1 MNFSRQTLLGLAMM
15 VGGGVVLFAMVQQVG
30 TSNQA
35 NAPEPTAIEQS
46 ASAASENG
54 QPLTTDVAT
63 EERILAQ
70 KQKEREARVAQQER
84 RTKEFLAEQEQAEAN
99 ALAKAR
105 AENEQYMNNNAVE
118 PVGDD
123 TSPEVAASI
132 IAKPTVQNRT
142 DTTATTTQT
151 PAATT
156 ATVANTANDEAKK
169 TAAREAAA
177 QKAKLAEQKAAADK
191 QAQQRAAEQA
201 KAKQNEQAKAQQAAA
216 DKKKADELKAEQKKA
231 EQKQAEQKKAEAA
244 KAAPKTPGSYEVKR
258 GDGLI
263 RLAREYN
270 VPVEALAQA
279 NNMSTSDS
287 LRVGQELKIP
297 SKSQISRLERE
308 AAEEKRRAEAAKTAQ
323 QRLAQARQEAARG
336 EAKGSFG
343 VQVALADNQAKADEV
358 AKKLRSAG
366 YKVSTSPTSRGVRV
380 IVGPETGKPA
390 ALALKDKINGD
401 SRTGIKNA
409 WVLYWR

>member
-1 MNFSRQTLLGLAMM
+1 MM

-30 TSNQA
+30 ISNQA

-46 ASAASENG
+46 ASADLEDG

-70 KQKEREARVAQQER
+70 KQKEREARVAQQQL
-84 RTKEFLAEQEQAEAN
+84 RTKEFLAEQEKAEAA

-105 AENEQYMNNNAVE
+105 AENEQYMSNNAVE
-118 PVGDD
+118 PVSDNS
-123 TSPEVAASI
+123 SPEVAASI
-132 IAKPTVQNRT
+132 ITKPTVQARV
-142 DTTATTTQT
+142 DTTTPQT
-151 PAATT
+151 VAT
-156 ATVANTANDEAKK
+156 ATATATPTPTVNNDANRRA
-169 TAAREAAA
+169 
-177 QKAKLAEQKAAADK
+177 AEQKAAADK
-191 QAQQRAAEQA
+191 QAQQTAAEQA
-201 KAKQNEQAKAQQAAA
+201 KAKQAEQAKAKQAAA
-216 DKKKADELKAEQKKA
+216 DKKRADELKAEQKR
-231 EQKQAEQKKAEAA
+231 AEQKKAEQQQAEQKKTEVA
-244 KAAPKTPGSYEVKR
+244 QSAPKTPGSYEVQR

-279 NNMSTSDS
+279 NNLSTSDS
-287 LRVGQELKIP
+287 LRVGQQLTIP
-297 SKSQISRLERE
+297 SKRQISRLERE
-308 AAEEKRRAEAAKTAQ
+308 AAEEKKRAEAAKTAQ

-366 YKVSTSPTSRGVRV
+366 YRVSTSQTSRGVRV

-401 SRTGIKNA
+401 PRTGVKNA

>member
-46 ASAASENG
+46 ASASSENG

-84 RTKEFLAEQEQAEAN
+84 RTKEFLAEQEQAEAA

-118 PVGDD
+118 PVGDE
-123 TSPEVAASI
+123 TSPEVAASV
-132 IAKPTVQNRT
+132 IAKPTVQART
-142 DTTATTTQT
+142 E
-151 PAATT
+151 AATT
-156 ATVANTANDEAKK
+156 ATATPTPTTVKPAVTTTKNDDVAKK
-169 TAAREAAA
+169 A
-177 QKAKLAEQKAAADK
+177 AEQKAAADK

-201 KAKQNEQAKAQQAAA
+201 KAKQNEQVKAQQAAA
-216 DKKKADELKAEQKKA
+216 DKKKADELKAEQKRA
-231 EQKQAEQKKAEAA
+231 EQKQAEQQKAEAA
-244 KAAPKTPGSYEVKR
+244 KAVPKTPGSYEVKR

-270 VPVEALAQA
+270 VPVAALAQA
-279 NNMSTSDS
+279 NNMDTSDS
-287 LRVGQELKIP
+287 LHVGQELKIP
-297 SKSQISRLERE
+297 SQSQISRLERE
-308 AAEEKRRAEAAKTAQ
+308 AAEEQRRAEAAKTAQ
-323 QRLAQARQEAARG
+323 QRLVQARQEAARG

>member
-30 TSNQA
+30 ISNQA

-46 ASAASENG
+46 ASASSENG

-84 RTKEFLAEQEQAEAN
+84 RTKEFLAEQEQAEAA

-118 PVGDD
+118 PVGDE
-123 TSPEVAASI
+123 TSPEVAASV
-132 IAKPTVQNRT
+132 IAKPTVQART
-142 DTTATTTQT
+142 EAAATTTATPTPTTVK
-151 PAATT
+151 PAVTT
-156 ATVANTANDEAKK
+156 TKNDDVAKK
-169 TAAREAAA
+169 A
-177 QKAKLAEQKAAADK
+177 AEQKAAADK

-201 KAKQNEQAKAQQAAA
+201 KAKQNEQVKAQQAAA
-216 DKKKADELKAEQKKA
+216 DKKKADELKAEQKRA
-231 EQKQAEQKKAEAA
+231 EQKQAEQQKAEAA
-244 KAAPKTPGSYEVKR
+244 KPAPKTPGSYEVKR

-270 VPVEALAQA
+270 VPVAALAQA
-279 NNMSTSDS
+279 NNMNTSDS

-297 SKSQISRLERE
+297 SQSQISRLERE
-308 AAEEKRRAEAAKTAQ
+308 AAEEQRRAEAAKTVQ
-323 QRLAQARQEAARG
+323 QRLVQARQEAARG

>member
-46 ASAASENG
+46 ASASSENG

-84 RTKEFLAEQEQAEAN
+84 RTKEFLAEQEQAEAA

-118 PVGDD
+118 PVGDE
-123 TSPEVAASI
+123 TSPEVAASV
-132 IAKPTVQNRT
+132 IAKPTVQPRT
-142 DTTATTTQT
+142 EATAT
-151 PAATT
+151 AT
-156 ATVANTANDEAKK
+156 ATPTTVKPAVTTTKNDDAAKK
-169 TAAREAAA
+169 A
-177 QKAKLAEQKAAADK
+177 AEQKAAADK

-201 KAKQNEQAKAQQAAA
+201 KAKQNEQVKAQQAAA
-216 DKKKADELKAEQKKA
+216 DKKKADELKAEQKRA
-231 EQKQAEQKKAEAA
+231 EQKQAEQQKAEAA

-270 VPVEALAQA
+270 VPVAALAQA
-279 NNMSTSDS
+279 NNMNTSDS

-297 SKSQISRLERE
+297 SQSQISRLERE
-308 AAEEKRRAEAAKTAQ
+308 AAEEQRRAEAAKTAQ
-323 QRLAQARQEAARG
+323 QRLVQARQEAARG

>member
-46 ASAASENG
+46 ASASSENG

-84 RTKEFLAEQEQAEAN
+84 RTKEFLAEQEQAEAA

-118 PVGDD
+118 PVGDE
-123 TSPEVAASI
+123 TSPEVAASV
-132 IAKPTVQNRT
+132 IAKPTVQART
-142 DTTATTTQT
+142 
-151 PAATT
+151 
-156 ATVANTANDEAKK
+156 
-169 TAAREAAA
+169 EAAA
-177 QKAKLAEQKAAADK
+177 TATATPTPIPTTVKPAVTTTKNDDAAKKAAEQKAAADK

-201 KAKQNEQAKAQQAAA
+201 KAKQNEQVKAQQAAA
-216 DKKKADELKAEQKKA
+216 DKKKADELKAEQKRA
-231 EQKQAEQKKAEAA
+231 EQKQAEQQKAEAA

-270 VPVEALAQA
+270 VPVAALAQA
-279 NNMSTSDS
+279 NNMNTSDS

-297 SKSQISRLERE
+297 SQSQISRLERE
-308 AAEEKRRAEAAKTAQ
+308 AAEEQRRAEAAKTAQ
-323 QRLAQARQEAARG
+323 QRLVQARQEAARG

>member
-30 TSNQA
+30 ISNQA

-46 ASAASENG
+46 ASASSENG

-84 RTKEFLAEQEQAEAN
+84 RTKEFLAEQEQAEAA

-118 PVGDD
+118 PVGDE
-123 TSPEVAASI
+123 TSPEVAASV
-132 IAKPTVQNRT
+132 IAKPTVQART
-142 DTTATTTQT
+142 EAAATTTATPTPTTVK
-151 PAATT
+151 PAVTT
-156 ATVANTANDEAKK
+156 TKNDDVAKK
-169 TAAREAAA
+169 A
-177 QKAKLAEQKAAADK
+177 AEQKAAADK

-201 KAKQNEQAKAQQAAA
+201 KAKQNEQVKAQQAAA
-216 DKKKADELKAEQKKA
+216 DKKKADELKAEQKRA
-231 EQKQAEQKKAEAA
+231 EQKQAEQQKAEAA
-244 KAAPKTPGSYEVKR
+244 KPAPKTPGSYEVKR

-270 VPVEALAQA
+270 VPVAALAQA
-279 NNMSTSDS
+279 NNMNTSDS

-297 SKSQISRLERE
+297 SQSQISRLERE
-308 AAEEKRRAEAAKTAQ
+308 AAEEQRRAEAAKTAQ
-323 QRLAQARQEAARG
+323 QRLVQARQEAARG

>member
-46 ASAASENG
+46 ASASSENG

-84 RTKEFLAEQEQAEAN
+84 RTKEFLAEQEQAEAA

-123 TSPEVAASI
+123 TSPEVAASV
-132 IAKPTVQNRT
+132 IAKPTVQART
-142 DTTATTTQT
+142 EAAATATTTT
-151 PAATT
+151 TT
-156 ATVANTANDEAKK
+156 ATPTPTTVKPAVTTTKNDDAAKK
-169 TAAREAAA
+169 A
-177 QKAKLAEQKAAADK
+177 AEQKAAADK

-201 KAKQNEQAKAQQAAA
+201 KAKQNEQVKAQQAAA
-216 DKKKADELKAEQKKA
+216 DKKKADELKAEQKRA
-231 EQKQAEQKKAEAA
+231 EQKQAEQQKAEAA
-244 KAAPKTPGSYEVKR
+244 KAVPKTPGSYEVKR

-270 VPVEALAQA
+270 VPVAALAQA
-279 NNMSTSDS
+279 NNMNTSDS

-297 SKSQISRLERE
+297 SQSQISRLERE
-308 AAEEKRRAEAAKTAQ
+308 AAEEQRRAEAAKTAQ
-323 QRLAQARQEAARG
+323 QRLVQARQEAARG

>member
-46 ASAASENG
+46 ASASSENG

-84 RTKEFLAEQEQAEAN
+84 RTKEFLAEQEQAEAA

-118 PVGDD
+118 PVGDE
-123 TSPEVAASI
+123 TSPEVAASV
-132 IAKPTVQNRT
+132 IAKPTVQART
-142 DTTATTTQT
+142 
-151 PAATT
+151 
-156 ATVANTANDEAKK
+156 
-169 TAAREAAA
+169 EAAA
-177 QKAKLAEQKAAADK
+177 TATATPTPTTVKPAVITTKNDDAAKKAAEQKAAADK

-201 KAKQNEQAKAQQAAA
+201 KAKQNEQVKAQQAAA
-216 DKKKADELKAEQKKA
+216 DKKKADELKAEQKRA
-231 EQKQAEQKKAEAA
+231 EQKQAEQQKAEAA

-270 VPVEALAQA
+270 VPVAALAQA
-279 NNMSTSDS
+279 NNMNTSDS

-297 SKSQISRLERE
+297 SQSQISRLERE
-308 AAEEKRRAEAAKTAQ
+308 AAEEQRRAEVAKTAQ
-323 QRLAQARQEAARG
+323 QRLVQARQEAARG

>member
-46 ASAASENG
+46 ASASSENG

-84 RTKEFLAEQEQAEAN
+84 RTKEFLAEQEQAEAA

-118 PVGDD
+118 PVGDE
-123 TSPEVAASI
+123 TSPEVAASV
-132 IAKPTVQNRT
+132 IAKPTVQPRT
-142 DTTATTTQT
+142 EATATTPTTPTTATPTPTTVK
-151 PAATT
+151 PAVTT
-156 ATVANTANDEAKK
+156 TKNDDAAKK
-169 TAAREAAA
+169 A
-177 QKAKLAEQKAAADK
+177 AEQKAAADK

-201 KAKQNEQAKAQQAAA
+201 KAKQNEQVKAQQAAA
-216 DKKKADELKAEQKKA
+216 DKKKADELKAEQKRA
-231 EQKQAEQKKAEAA
+231 EQKQAEQQKAEAA

-270 VPVEALAQA
+270 VPVAALAQA
-279 NNMSTSDS
+279 NNMNTSDS
-287 LRVGQELKIP
+287 LHVGQELKIP
-297 SKSQISRLERE
+297 SQSQISRLERE
-308 AAEEKRRAEAAKTAQ
+308 AAEEQRRAEAAKTAQ
-323 QRLAQARQEAARG
+323 QRLVQARQEAARG

>member
-46 ASAASENG
+46 ASASSENG

-84 RTKEFLAEQEQAEAN
+84 RTKEFLAEQEQAEAA

-118 PVGDD
+118 PVGDE
-123 TSPEVAASI
+123 TSPEVAASV
-132 IAKPTVQNRT
+132 IAKPTVQART
-142 DTTATTTQT
+142 EAAATTPTTATPTPTTVK
-151 PAATT
+151 PAVTT
-156 ATVANTANDEAKK
+156 TKNDDAAKK
-169 TAAREAAA
+169 A
-177 QKAKLAEQKAAADK
+177 AEQKAAADK
-191 QAQQRAAEQA
+191 QAQQQAAEQA
-201 KAKQNEQAKAQQAAA
+201 KAKQNEQVKAQQAAA
-216 DKKKADELKAEQKKA
+216 DKKKADELKAEQKRA
-231 EQKQAEQKKAEAA
+231 EQKQAEQQKAEAA

-270 VPVEALAQA
+270 VPVAALAQA
-279 NNMSTSDS
+279 NNMNTSDS
-287 LRVGQELKIP
+287 LHVGQELKIP
-297 SKSQISRLERE
+297 SQSQISRLERE
-308 AAEEKRRAEAAKTAQ
+308 AA
-323 QRLAQARQEAARG
+323 
-336 EAKGSFG
+336 
-343 VQVALADNQAKADEV
+343 
-358 AKKLRSAG
+358 
-366 YKVSTSPTSRGVRV
+366 
-380 IVGPETGKPA
+380 
-390 ALALKDKINGD
+390 
-401 SRTGIKNA
+401 
-409 WVLYWR
+409 

>member
-46 ASAASENG
+46 ASVSSETG
-54 QPLTTDVAT
+54 EPLTTDVAT

-84 RTKEFLAEQEQAEAN
+84 RTKEFLAEQEKAEAA

-123 TSPEVAASI
+123 ASPEVAASV
-132 IAKPTVQNRT
+132 IAKPTVQART
-142 DTTATTTQT
+142 EATATATPT
-151 PAATT
+151 PAKPVVTPTT
-156 ATVANTANDEAKK
+156 NDDAAKK
-169 TAAREAAA
+169 A
-177 QKAKLAEQKAAADK
+177 AEQKAAADK

-216 DKKKADELKAEQKKA
+216 DKKKADELKAEQKRA
-231 EQKQAEQKKAEAA
+231 EQKQAEQQKAEAA

-279 NNMSTSDS
+279 NNMNTSDS

-308 AAEEKRRAEAAKTAQ
+308 AAEEQRRAEAAKTAQ
-323 QRLAQARQEAARG
+323 QRLVQARQEAARG

>member
-46 ASAASENG
+46 ASASSENG

-118 PVGDD
+118 PVGDE
-123 TSPEVAASI
+123 TSPEVAASV
-132 IAKPTVQNRT
+132 IAKPTVQART
-142 DTTATTTQT
+142 
-151 PAATT
+151 
-156 ATVANTANDEAKK
+156 
-169 TAAREAAA
+169 EAAA
-177 QKAKLAEQKAAADK
+177 TATATPTPTTVKPAVTTTKNDDVAKKAAEQKAAADK

-201 KAKQNEQAKAQQAAA
+201 KAKQNEQVKAQQAAA
-216 DKKKADELKAEQKKA
+216 DKKKADELKAEQKRA
-231 EQKQAEQKKAEAA
+231 EQKQAEQQKAEAA

-270 VPVEALAQA
+270 VPVAALAQA
-279 NNMSTSDS
+279 NNMNTSDS

-297 SKSQISRLERE
+297 SQSQISRLERE
-308 AAEEKRRAEAAKTAQ
+308 AAEEQRRAEAAKTAQ
-323 QRLAQARQEAARG
+323 QRLVQARQEAARG

>member
-1 MNFSRQTLLGLAMM
+1 MM

-46 ASAASENG
+46 ASAGLEDG

-70 KQKEREARVAQQER
+70 KQKEREARVAQQEL
-84 RTKEFLAEQEQAEAN
+84 RTKEFLAEQEKAEAA

-105 AENEQYMNNNAVE
+105 AENEQYMSNNAVE
-118 PVGDD
+118 PVSDNS
-123 TSPEVAASI
+123 SPEVAASI
-132 IAKPTVQNRT
+132 ITKPTVQARV
-142 DTTATTTQT
+142 DTTT
-151 PAATT
+151 PQVVAT
-156 ATVANTANDEAKK
+156 ATATPTPTVNNDANRRA
-169 TAAREAAA
+169 
-177 QKAKLAEQKAAADK
+177 AEQKAAADK
-191 QAQQRAAEQA
+191 QAQQTAAEQA
-201 KAKQNEQAKAQQAAA
+201 KAKQAEQEKAKQAAA
-216 DKKKADELKAEQKKA
+216 DKKRADELKAEQKR
-231 EQKQAEQKKAEAA
+231 AEQKKAEQQQAEQKKTEVA
-244 KAAPKTPGSYEVKR
+244 QSAPKTPGSYQVQR

-279 NNMSTSDS
+279 NNLSTSDS
-287 LRVGQELKIP
+287 LRVGQQLKIP

-308 AAEEKRRAEAAKTAQ
+308 AAEEKKRAEAAKTAQ

-366 YKVSTSPTSRGVRV
+366 YRVSTSQTSRGVRV

-401 SRTGIKNA
+401 PRTGVKNA